1 MTKVGLLFPGQG
13 SQYVGMA
20 KTLTERH
27 AAARRTF
34 EEAGDCL
41 GWDVLRLCL
50 EGDIAAL
57 TATANAQPAILT
69 HSVAAYRAWTELYG
83 ERPAVGGGHSLGE
96 FSALAC
102 SGVLSFADAVRL
114 VRHRGELMQA
124 ATGTADGGMAAI
136 SGIDDD
142 RLERLLEEIRSEG
155 AVLVVAG
162 VNSAHQRVVS
172 GHRTALERLARR
184 IEGLPAKYT
193 PLNVGAAF
201 HSPFMADAAA
211 QFRVRLE
218 DCVYGVPSW
227 PVLSNVT
234 GTPHASEGGAA
245 SLIERLT
252 LQMTRPVQWVACMET
267 MRACGVKRTVELGP
281 GSVLTRLWQSFR
293 PNGAAEY
300 SDDPRLLAQSGA
312 AGIPGTAQTSR
323 EGVGLADFLPRCLG
337 IAVATRNNRTD
348 AEAYRTGVLEP
359 YRAVERLVAA
369 IRESDEPPSEDQL
382 RQGWD
387 MLLSVFETKGTEASE
402 RRMRLTTLIKE
413 TGTDKLFA
421 VPKPNE
427 GGVAL

>member
-27 AAARRTF
+27 AVARRTF

-83 ERPAVGGGHSLGE
+83 ERPVVGGGHSLGE

-114 VRHRGELMQA
+114 VRQRGELMQA
-124 ATGTADGGMAAI
+124 AAGTADGGMAAI

-162 VNSAHQRVVS
+162 VNSARQRVVS

-211 QFRVRLE
+211 QFRIRLE

-234 GTPHASEGGAA
+234 GTPHASEDGAA

-252 LQMTRPVQWVACMET
+252 LQMTRPVQWAVCMET
-267 MRACGVKRTVELGP
+267 MRACGVERIVELGP
-281 GSVLTRLWQSFR
+281 GSVLTRLWQSFW

-300 SDDPRLLAQSGA
+300 SDDPRLLAKSG
-312 AGIPGTAQTSR
+312 GIPGTAQTSS
-323 EGVGLADFLPRCLG
+323 EGAGSADFLPRCLG
-337 IAVATRNNRTD
+337 IAVATRNNRAD

-369 IRESDEPPSEDQL
+369 IRENGEPPSEDQL